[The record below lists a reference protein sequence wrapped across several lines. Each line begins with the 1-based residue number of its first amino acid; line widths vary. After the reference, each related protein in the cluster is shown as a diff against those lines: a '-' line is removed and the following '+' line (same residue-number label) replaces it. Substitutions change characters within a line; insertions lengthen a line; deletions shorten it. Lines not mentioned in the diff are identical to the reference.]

1 MRALCG
7 SIIAAGALIGLGLT
21 ALGIGNRYAYFA
33 YRNPGSDEFLWLK
46 LRDLDTPLMMILIV
60 LLACVVIGLVTAFIG
75 LMYHHHRRHHEHMMH
90 SAGGSLTRSE
100 DRPRV
105 SV

>member
-33 YRNPGSDEFLWLK
+33 YRNPGSDEILY
-46 LRDLDTPLMMILIV
+46 LRWRELDTPLMLVLSI
-60 LLACVVIGLVTAFIG
+60 LLASLVIGLVTAFIG
-75 LMYHHHRRHHEHMMH
+75 LMYHHYRRHHEHLMH
-90 SAGGSLTRSE
+90 SAGGLSRTE

>member
-7 SIIAAGALIGLGLT
+7 SIITAGALIGLGLT
-21 ALGIGNRYAYFA
+21 ALGIGSRYAYFA
-33 YRNPGSDEFLWLK
+33 QRDDSGNILWLK
-46 LRDLDTPLMMILIV
+46 LHDLDTPLMLILVV
-60 LLACVVIGLVTAFIG
+60 LLCCTVIGVAISFIG
-75 LMYHHHRRHHEHMMH
+75 LMYHHHRRHHEHLLAH
-90 SAGGSLTRSE
+90 GGTVRPE

>member
-7 SIIAAGALIGLGLT
+7 SIIAAGAMIGLGLT

-33 YRNPGSDEFLWLK
+33 YRNPGNDEILWLK
-46 LRDLDTPLMMILIV
+46 LRDLDTPLLMILVV
-60 LLACVVIGLVTAFIG
+60 LLAGVVIGLTTAFIG
-75 LMYHHHRRHHEHMMH
+75 LMYHHYRRHHEHLMH
-90 SAGGSLTRSE
+90 SHGGIIRTE
-100 DRPRV
+100 ERPRI